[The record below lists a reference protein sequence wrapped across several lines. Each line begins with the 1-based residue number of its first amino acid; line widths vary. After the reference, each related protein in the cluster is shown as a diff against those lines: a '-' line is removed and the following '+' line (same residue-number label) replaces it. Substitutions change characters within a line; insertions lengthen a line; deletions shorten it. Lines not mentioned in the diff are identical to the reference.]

1 MALSTIASGKVKATK
16 TTITHIN
23 EVLDYLAMNPDAM
36 IRFHVSY
43 MILNIH
49 FDASYLSAKSTKS
62 RASGHFFLG
71 SVPKDGKT
79 IILNVENFTLCTIL
93 KFLVL
98 SAAEA
103 NVGALFMNPKEG
115 HTILLTLAEIFH
127 PQPQTP
133 IHCHN
138 ATVEFIV
145 NGTI

>member
-1 MALSTIASGKVKATK
+1 MLK
-16 TTITHIN
+16 
-23 EVLDYLAMNPDAM
+23 YLATNPYAT
-36 IRFHVSY
+36 IRFHASDI
-43 MILNIH
+43 ILNIH
-49 FDASYLSAKSTKS
+49 LDTSYLSYKSAKS
-62 RASGHFFLG
+62 RASGYFFLG

-127 PQPQTP
+127 PQSQTP
-133 IHCHN
+133 VYCHN
-138 ATVEFIV
+138 ATVEVIV